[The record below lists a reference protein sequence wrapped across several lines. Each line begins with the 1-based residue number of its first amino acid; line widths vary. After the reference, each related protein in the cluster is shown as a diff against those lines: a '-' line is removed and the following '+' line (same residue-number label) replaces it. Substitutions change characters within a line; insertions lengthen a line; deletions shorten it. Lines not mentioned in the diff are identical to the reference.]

1 MCVYVYVRL
10 FWTAWLVLLNCDT
23 RDFQR
28 LNDAAIPTLLTLSW
42 LVGQIYGF
50 AQEIKMAINEWM
62 KLITVSDIPTF
73 LDKSW
78 YFFEEELLTE
88 WIESR

>member
-1 MCVYVYVRL
+1 
-10 FWTAWLVLLNCDT
+10 
-23 RDFQR
+23 
-28 LNDAAIPTLLTLSW
+28 
-42 LVGQIYGF
+42 
-50 AQEIKMAINEWM
+50 MAIIEWT